1 MEIIRKEP
9 NPSGAYPAPQN
20 WDNTAPPEGYA
31 IIADTVDMAN
41 FYAYNGFVTLTIEQ
55 VEVGANTNV
64 NEGGEADTEPI
75 YADTMTAYTPNVE
88 AWEEWKAGLPEPKE
102 PEPTT
107 EERIA
112 ELEATNAELEDAMC
126 EMDASN
132 QAEIEELQETTS
144 ALEDAICEMDAAN
157 EERMAAIEDAL
168 CEMDMG

>member
-31 IIADTVDMAN
+31 VIAATVDMAD
-41 FYAYNGFVTLTIEQ
+41 FYAYNGFVTLTIED
-55 VEVGANTNV
+55 
-64 NEGGEADTEPI
+64 DTL
-75 YADTMTAYTPNVE
+75 TAYTPNVE

-107 EERIA
+107 AERIA